1 MHCGPSDR
9 RRLWG
14 ALSLALLVCLATMPG
29 CAAELTP
36 TPTSAPLLVRIGY
49 TDSVQ
54 PLIEAIVPIF
64 SDELPSANIETEV
77 GHWVALS
84 DKLRSEDVDAILT
97 PGEPDFDDGWWLSP
111 IALDGLALIG
121 NPDNRVAGLTLAQT
135 QAIFQG
141 RFWLW
146 EMVGGAPAEI
156 EVVTHVEDSAMWNLF
171 QELVMEER
179 RVTLTAILLP
189 DTEAVLSYVAS
200 RPWAIGYVAA
210 VTVDERV
217 KLLAVDGIYPSP
229 ETLTAQSYPLS
240 YPIYFAALDEPVGEA
255 RRLPAWLVSRD
266 GQAVIGRRYGR
277 VR

>member
-1 MHCGPSDR
+1 MRYGPGDR
-9 RRLWG
+9 RRHRG
-14 ALSLALLVCLATMPG
+14 ALSLALLVFLATMAG

-49 TDSVQ
+49 TDSLQ

-64 SDELPSANIETEV
+64 SDELPAASIETEV
-77 GHWVALS
+77 GHWLVLS
-84 DKLRSEDVDAILT
+84 DKLRSEGVDAILT
-97 PGEPDFDDGWWLSP
+97 PGEPDHDDGWWLSP
-111 IALDGLALIG
+111 IALDGLALIA
-121 NPDNRVAGLTLAQT
+121 NPDNRVAGLTLPQAQG
-135 QAIFQG
+135 IFQG
-141 RFWLW
+141 RLWTW

-156 EVVTHVEDSAMWNLF
+156 EVVTYAEDSAMWNLF

-179 RVTLTAILLP
+179 RVTLTAVLLP
-189 DTEAVLSYVAS
+189 DTAAVLSYVAS

-210 VTVDERV
+210 AAADDRV
-217 KLLAVDGIYPSP
+217 KVLAVDGIYPSP
-229 ETLTAQSYPLS
+229 ETLTTRSYPLS